1 MTARPFTSLA
11 IAGGLVWLSASPS
24 VVNAQVVAAPGA
36 PLAGVCVYSE
46 EMVLSQSQAGIA
58 ANQQLAKLQQGV
70 NAEVKP
76 ANDALV
82 SEATALKARKA
93 TMPAA
98 QYEQSGAD
106 LQRRA
111 QAQDALARTR
121 SDQLVR
127 TRDDAVRQIGTAALP
142 ALNAT
147 LTAHR
152 CSIVLDKG
160 HVYSLNAAM
169 DLTPEV
175 IQKVNAALPT
185 VNLQLAAPAQ
195 PQQPQAA
202 ASPKR

>member
-1 MTARPFTSLA
+1 MTARHFTPLA
-11 IAGGLVWLSASPS
+11 ILGGLGWLAALAPGAD
-24 VVNAQVVAAPGA
+24 AQVVAAPGA

-46 EMVLSQSQAGIA
+46 EMILSQSLAGIA
-58 ANQQLAKLQQGV
+58 ANQQLARLQEGV
-70 NAEVKP
+70 NAELKP

-82 SEATALKARKA
+82 NEATALQARKA
-93 TMPAA
+93 STPTA

-121 SDQLVR
+121 NDQLVR
-127 TRDDAVRQIGTAALP
+127 TRDGVVRQIGTAALP
-142 ALNAT
+142 ALNAA

-152 CSIVLDKG
+152 CSIVLDKSR
-160 HVYSLNAAM
+160 VYSVNAAM

-185 VNLQLAAPAQ
+185 VNLQLAAP
-195 PQQPQAA
+195 QQPQAA
-202 ASPKR
+202 TPNR